1 MHTYLHPDP
10 LAYTGPQLSSHFI
23 YRTFGLRGDAIAA
36 FAGPCQV
43 STQEMV
49 DLEDVHAGL
58 HIYSEHMLHILVE
71 HFEAPLRM
79 MVLRQR
85 LLTAQ
90 IQQVLQQHGVGALRR
105 RGDDL
110 YDQAAKLSV
119 SIATVSPVSGLI
131 HFGLNISS
139 RNTPVP
145 TRGLSDYGIDWQIFA
160 TQVLEAYAQEEQSMT
175 QAVAKVRW
183 VS

>member
-23 YRTFGLRGDAIAA
+23 YRTFGLRGDTIAA

-43 STQEMV
+43 ATPEMV

-58 HIYSEHMLHILVE
+58 HIYSEHMLHFLVE

-85 LLTAQ
+85 LLTTQMQQ
-90 IQQVLQQHGVGALRR
+90 ILQQHGVTHLRR
-105 RGDDL
+105 SGDDL
-110 YDQAAKLSV
+110 YDQEAKLSV

-131 HFGLNISS
+131 HFGINISS
-139 RNTPVP
+139 HNTPIP
-145 TRGLSDYGIDWQIFA
+145 TRGLSDYGIDWHIFA
-160 TQVLEAYAQEEQSMT
+160 AQVLETYAQEEHAIG